1 MVLDCNLMQRRIRPR
16 SIGGHHQMEL
26 EPWHDGL
33 GVGREEPCGCNYW
46 RRVGGVSS
54 LVIGGGT
61 SLPRSWGCGAS
72 RFDSDSGLRARLDG
86 RPKNRLAWLHHQPI
100 C

>member
-46 RRVGGVSS
+46 RRRSD
-54 LVIGGGT
+54 LIGGG
-61 SLPRSWGCGAS
+61 WGVC
-72 RFDSDSGLRARLDG
+72 
-86 RPKNRLAWLHHQPI
+86 RPW
-100 C
+100 